1 MIHFLILLQQLIAS
15 STHIVAKA
23 LTFGVAPAVVLF
35 FRAAISSFVY
45 IIWMSFRR
53 KEIRK
58 IDRKDI
64 KYIIFLGILNIPLN
78 QFLFLNAIS
87 MTTAPNVSLAYALT
101 PAFVFVIAVIF
112 LGERMNMMKTA
123 GIILAISGAIILLSE
138 KGFNFTSDGFKGDL
152 LALMAS
158 FAWAL
163 YTIVG
168 KKITRKYGAIYATT
182 LAMVTGFLF
191 YIPIFLLLPGE
202 LNLTADLNEMNMLGF
217 LYLGAITSGIGYAIW
232 YYALTK
238 IEASKLA
245 VFNNL
250 QPLLTAVLALFIF
263 DTPITPYFIGGAV
276 TVITGVVLTQKG

>member
-1 MIHFLILLQQLIAS
+1 MIHFLILLQQVIAS
-15 STHIVAKA
+15 STHIVAKG
-23 LTFGVAPAVVLF
+23 LTFGVTPAVVLF
-35 FRAAISSFVY
+35 YRAAISCLVY
-45 IIWMSFRR
+45 IVWMSFKR

-64 KYIIFLGILNIPLN
+64 KYIIMLGVLNIPLN

-112 LGERMNMMKTA
+112 LGERMNMLKTA
-123 GIILAISGAIILLSE
+123 GIVLAIAGAVILLSE

-152 LALMAS
+152 LALSAS

-163 YTIVG
+163 YTILG

-182 LAMVTGFLF
+182 LSMVTGFIF
-191 YIPIFLLLPGE
+191 YIPIFFLLPG
-202 LNLTADLNEMNMLGF
+202 NNDLTAELTEMNLLGF
-217 LYLGAITSGIGYAIW
+217 VYLGAITSGIGYAIW

-238 IEASKLA
+238 IDASKLA

-250 QPLLTAVLALFIF
+250 QPVLTAALAFFIF
-263 DTPITPYFIGGAV
+263 DTPITLYFIGGAV

>member
-1 MIHFLILLQQLIAS
+1 MIHFLILLQQVIAS
-15 STHIVAKA
+15 STHIVAKG
-23 LTFGVAPAVVLF
+23 LTFGVVPSVVLF
-35 FRAAISSFVY
+35 YRAAISCLVY
-45 IIWMSFRR
+45 IVWMSFKR

-64 KYIIFLGILNIPLN
+64 KYIIMLGIINIPLN

-101 PAFVFVIAVIF
+101 PAFVFVIAVVF
-112 LGERMNMMKTA
+112 LGERMNMLKTT
-123 GIILAISGAIILLSE
+123 GIVLAIIGAVILLSE
-138 KGFNFTSDGFKGDL
+138 KGFNFTSEGFKGDL
-152 LALMAS
+152 LALSAS

-163 YTIVG
+163 YTILG

-182 LAMVTGFLF
+182 LSMVTGFIF
-191 YIPIFLLLPGE
+191 YIPIFFLLPGE
-202 LNLTADLNEMNMLGF
+202 NNLTADLTEMNLLGF
-217 LYLGAITSGIGYAIW
+217 LYLGAVTSGIGYAIW

-238 IEASKLA
+238 IDASKLA

-250 QPLLTAVLALFIF
+250 QPVLTAAMAFFIF
-263 DTPITPYFIGGAV
+263 DTPITLYFISGAV

>member
-1 MIHFLILLQQLIAS
+1 MIHFLILLQQVIAS
-15 STHIVAKA
+15 STHIVAKG
-23 LTFGVAPAVVLF
+23 LTFGVTPAVVLF
-35 FRAAISSFVY
+35 YRAAISCLVY
-45 IIWMSFRR
+45 IVWMSFKR

-64 KYIIFLGILNIPLN
+64 KYIIMLGVLNIPLN

-112 LGERMNMMKTA
+112 LGERMNMLKTA
-123 GIILAISGAIILLSE
+123 GIVLAIAGAVILLSE

-152 LALMAS
+152 LALAAS

-163 YTIVG
+163 YTILG

-182 LAMVTGFLF
+182 LSMVTGFIF
-191 YIPIFLLLPGE
+191 YIPIFFLLPG
-202 LNLTADLNEMNMLGF
+202 NNDLTAELTEMNLLGF
-217 LYLGAITSGIGYAIW
+217 VYLGAITSGIGYAIW

-238 IEASKLA
+238 IDASKLA

-250 QPLLTAVLALFIF
+250 QPVLTAALAFFIF
-263 DTPITPYFIGGAV
+263 DTPITLYFIGGAV

>member
-1 MIHFLILLQQLIAS
+1 MIHFLILLQQVIAS
-15 STHIVAKA
+15 STHIVAKG
-23 LTFGVAPAVVLF
+23 LTFGVVPSVVLF
-35 FRAAISSFVY
+35 YRAAISCLVY
-45 IIWMSFRR
+45 IVWMSFKR

-64 KYIIFLGILNIPLN
+64 KYIIMLGIINIPLN

-101 PAFVFVIAVIF
+101 PAFVFVIAVVF
-112 LGERMNMMKTA
+112 LGERMNMLKTT
-123 GIILAISGAIILLSE
+123 GIVLAIIGAVILLSE
-138 KGFNFTSDGFKGDL
+138 KGFNFTSEGFKGDL
-152 LALMAS
+152 LALSAS

-163 YTIVG
+163 YTILG

-182 LAMVTGFLF
+182 LSMVTGFIF
-191 YIPIFLLLPGE
+191 YVPIFFLLPGE
-202 LNLTADLNEMNMLGF
+202 NNLTADLTEMNLLGF
-217 LYLGAITSGIGYAIW
+217 LYLGAVTSGIGYAIW

-238 IEASKLA
+238 IDASKLA

-250 QPLLTAVLALFIF
+250 QPVLTAAMAFFIF
-263 DTPITPYFIGGAV
+263 DTPITLYFISGAV